1 MRRPRR
7 RHPVVSDSPK
17 REEADTWLAL
27 DAALKA
33 RLRSVLEAQRP
44 LTEAEVRRLSD
55 DGRACSLMLGAELRR
70 GEERLRSL
78 DADPASPLAEIA
90 TTFRGVSALR
100 RDLDE
105 LQSLLSALDE
115 RARAARS
122 AWLAASVRSVAR
134 VGPGRPS

>member
-1 MRRPRR
+1 MGRPRR
-7 RHPVVSDSPK
+7 RRPVVADSPK
-17 REEADTWLAL
+17 REDADTWLAL
-27 DAALKA
+27 DVALKA
-33 RLRSVLEAQRP
+33 RLRSALEAQRS
-44 LTEAEVRRLSD
+44 LTEPEVRRLAD

-105 LQSLLSALDE
+105 LQALLSALDE

-134 VGPGRPS
+134 VGPGRTS

>member
-7 RHPVVSDSPK
+7 RPAVSGSPK
-17 REEADTWLAL
+17 REGADTWLAL

-33 RLRSVLEAQRP
+33 RVRSALAAERP
-44 LTEAEVRRLSD
+44 LTESEVRRLAD

-90 TTFRGVSALR
+90 ETFRGVSALR

-105 LQSLLSALDE
+105 LRALLSALDE
-115 RARAARS
+115 RARVARS
-122 AWLAASVRSVAR
+122 AWLAASARSVAR